1 MQDNKAMKNKLTLI
15 LTFLIMSLNLS
26 AQISGTWTC
35 TGPIA
40 FPTNISGQINGIGRC
55 TQIKFHPTDTQ
66 IMYVTTASGG
76 LYKSSN
82 NGVNWTVMGTDFL
95 PNLQC
100 ASVCVDYTN
109 DSIIYLGTGDPNY
122 YGTSYGVYKTTN
134 GGITW
139 SPSNISIG
147 NRMALELLMDPQ
159 DHNILIAATNNGI
172 WKTYDGGQNWTV
184 KHVGG
189 QFTDMKWKAN
199 VNTNTLYAV
208 NMDEVFKSTDR
219 GETWVKITSG
229 TTPPGG
235 SGGGMR
241 IAVSEADSN
250 IVYVAMEADEG
261 TILKSTDA
269 GDNFVTAYHNPSVS
283 LTGYD
288 SGGGGQGNYNFSLC
302 ADPTD
307 ANKVYLASHVVW
319 KSVDGG
325 VTWNQMTQ
333 WWAILHT
340 DMHHILLNPYNPSQL
355 WEANDGGVWLSTNG
369 GSAWSTRSNGIIST
383 EIYHAG
389 QSNTREDLISIG
401 TQDNGELFYSANIWK
416 CNRGGDWGPHCG
428 FDYSHNNSV
437 YYFNDGDR
445 RKLIPNQGS
454 VSLNLPVVTDGNT
467 CYSFTPADTNIA
479 YVGKDTLCFTT
490 NLLNNTPSWS
500 IVSALGQNIKAIKA
514 TPYNKNTVYVVT
526 SNAKLY
532 RIENAT
538 SGSPQITILNL
549 PSSSNISA
557 SVDVVMSDTNVVYV
571 ACNSKVYRSGNRG
584 QTWTNITNNY
594 PNINVINLI
603 SDYYSLD
610 ESVYIGCATGVYY
623 RNNALTSWVNYSGGL
638 PSIAHITD
646 FMMFN
651 DGTGASKLRVSYYGK
666 GVWQCP
672 LNKSQLPLASFMAAA
687 TEACAGESIQFTD
700 LSANAISRQW
710 YFQGGN
716 PSTSTVANPLIT
728 YSTPGVYL
736 VSLQVANSI
745 GNNSLVLNQYITISS
760 SHALPLT
767 EGFENNYPQFWTKK
781 DDGDDGVGWVLSG
794 NAGGFGNSLNAML
807 FDNYNNDANGKRD
820 EFRTPQ
826 LNFQNL
832 DSVNLTFDLAY
843 ARYDGGYH
851 DTLAVL
857 ISTDCGNSFTEVYNV
872 GYTDLATAPD
882 NTGFF
887 IPDATQWRTETISLT
902 PYVNSQNLM
911 IIFQGRG
918 HYGNC
923 LYIDNVNLAAYTVA
937 NPAADF
943 AAYNKFVCEG
953 SSVQFADLSSG
964 NPLGHAWTFA
974 GGNPA
979 SSVDANPV
987 VSYPTAGVYDV
998 TLTVNN
1004 ANGSDTKTSTGYIT
1018 VLQPSLSSQFNV
1030 NADTL
1035 VASTQ
1040 AIAYQ
1045 WLFNGVIIPGSNSQ
1059 SIVMGQTGAYSLLV
1073 IDSNGCSSVSL
1084 PYTFTVGINDLIV
1097 KNENIKVYPNP
1108 TNGEKNINV
1117 ILDNMSKG
1125 ECNMILSDIMGRI
1138 IINRSITIISNHQ
1151 ELNINL
1157 SGIVPGMYFLN
1168 FNALQGRTSVAI
1180 IVN

>member
-1 MQDNKAMKNKLTLI
+1 MQDNKAMRTKLIFT
-15 LTFLIMSLNLS
+15 LTFLAMSLNLL
-26 AQISGTWTC
+26 AQISGNWTC

-55 TQIKFHPTDTQ
+55 TQIKFHPSDPQ

-76 LYKSSN
+76 LYKSLN

-100 ASVCVDYTN
+100 ASVCIDYTN

-139 SPSNISIG
+139 APANISIG

-189 QFTDMKWKAN
+189 QFTDMKWKPN
-199 VNTNTLYAV
+199 INTNTLYAV

-235 SGGGMR
+235 NGGGMR

-261 TILKSTDA
+261 TVIKSVDA
-269 GDNFVTAYHNPSVS
+269 GDNFTTVYHNPSVS

-319 KSVDGG
+319 KSTDGG
-325 VTWNQMTQ
+325 INWTQLTQ

-355 WEANDGGVWLSTNG
+355 WEANDGGVWLSVNG
-369 GSAWSTRSNGIIST
+369 GTAWSTRSNGIIST

-401 TQDNGELFYSANIWK
+401 TQDNGELFYSANVWK

-437 YYFNDGDR
+437 YYFNDGNR

-467 CYSFTPADTNIA
+467 CFSFTPADTNVA
-479 YVGKDTLCFTT
+479 YAGKDTLCVST
-490 NLLNNTPSWS
+490 NLLNNTPTWT

-514 TPYNKNTVYVVT
+514 TPYNRNTVYVVT
-526 SNAKLY
+526 ANAKLY

-538 SGSPQITILNL
+538 SGTPQITILSL

-557 SVDVVMSDTNVVYV
+557 SVDVVMTDTNVVYV
-571 ACNSKVYRSGNRG
+571 ACNSKVYRSSNRG

-603 SDYYSLD
+603 CDYYSVD

-623 RNNALTSWVNYSGGL
+623 RNNALSSWVNYSGGL

-651 DGTGASKLRVSYYGK
+651 DGTGASKIRVSYYGK
-666 GVWQCP
+666 GVWECP
-672 LNKSQLPLASFMAAA
+672 LNKSQLPLASFMAAS
-687 TEACAGESIQFTD
+687 TQACAGEAIQFTD

-710 YFQGGN
+710 YFQGGT
-716 PSTSTVANPLIT
+716 PSTSTALNPLVT

-736 VSLQVANSI
+736 VSLQVTNSI
-745 GNNSLVLNQYITISS
+745 GNNSLVISNYITISS
-760 SHALPLT
+760 AHALPLS
-767 EGFENNYPQFWTKK
+767 EGFENNYPQFWTTK

-794 NAGGFGNSLNAML
+794 NAGGYGNSLNAML

-832 DSVNLTFDLAY
+832 DSVNLTFDLSY

-851 DTLAVL
+851 DTLSVL
-857 ISTDCGNSFTEVYNV
+857 VSTDCGNTFTEVYNK

-887 IPDATQWRTETISLT
+887 IPDPTQWRTESVSLT
-902 PYVNSQNLM
+902 PYINEPNLM
-911 IIFQGRG
+911 IIFQNRG
-918 HYGNC
+918 HYGNS

-937 NPAADF
+937 NPVADI
-943 AAYNKFVCEG
+943 AAYNRIVCEG

-964 NPLGHAWTFA
+964 NPLSHAWTFS
-974 GGNPA
+974 GGNPTV
-979 SSVDANPV
+979 SNDANPV
-987 VSYPTAGVYDV
+987 VVYSNAGTYDV

-1004 ANGSDTKTSTGYIT
+1004 ANGSDTKTFPGFIT
-1018 VLQPSLSSQFNV
+1018 VLQPSLNSTFNV
-1030 NADTL
+1030 NLDTIY
-1035 VASTQ
+1035 ATTS

-1045 WLFNGVIIPGSNSQ
+1045 WLFNSTIIPGANSQ
-1059 SIVMGQTGAYSLLV
+1059 SYIMTQNGTYSLMV
-1073 IDSNGCSSVSL
+1073 TDSNGCSSLSL
-1084 PYTFTVGINDLIV
+1084 PYSFTVGLLQI
-1097 KNENIKVYPNP
+1097 EEIKDGVIVYPNP
-1108 TNGEKNINV
+1108 ISKSSTITVELLNLKKGKNA
-1117 ILDNMSKG
+1117 ILITDLAGKVACRKLIEISSDRQVVSIDLTG
-1125 ECNMILSDIMGRI
+1125 ISPGLYFLSP
-1138 IINRSITIISNHQ
+1138 
-1151 ELNINL
+1151 EINL
-1157 SGIVPGMYFLN
+1157 RKTAAKLVIE
-1168 FNALQGRTSVAI
+1168 
-1180 IVN
+1180 

>member
-1 MQDNKAMKNKLTLI
+1 M
-15 LTFLIMSLNLS
+15 NLS
-26 AQISGTWTC
+26 AQISGAWTC

-40 FPTNISGQINGIGRC
+40 FPTNVSGQINGIGRC
-55 TQIKFHPTDTQ
+55 TQIKFHPTDPQ
-66 IMYVTTASGG
+66 IMYVVTASGG
-76 LYKSSN
+76 LYKSNN
-82 NGVNWTVMGTDFL
+82 NGINWSVMGTDFL

-134 GGITW
+134 GGISW
-139 SPSNISIG
+139 APANISIG

-172 WKTYDGGQNWTV
+172 WKTYDGGQSWTV

-219 GETWVKITSG
+219 GETWVQITSG

-241 IAVSEADSN
+241 IAVSDADSN
-250 IVYVAMEADEG
+250 VVYVAMEAEEG

-269 GDNFVTAYHNPSVS
+269 GDNFTTAYHNPAVS

-307 ANKVYLASHVVW
+307 PNKVYLASHVVW
-319 KSVDGG
+319 NSVDGG
-325 VTWNQMTQ
+325 ISWSQLTQ
-333 WWAILHT
+333 WWAVLHT

-369 GSAWSTRSNGIIST
+369 GTGWSTRSNGIIST

-401 TQDNGELFYSANIWK
+401 TQDNGELYYSLNTWK

-428 FDYSHNNSV
+428 FDYSHNNLV

-445 RKLIPNQGS
+445 RKLIPSQGS
-454 VSLNLPVVTDGNT
+454 ISLNLPVVTDGNT
-467 CYSFTPADTNIA
+467 CFSFTPADSNIA
-479 YVGKDTLCFTT
+479 YVGKDTLCVST
-490 NLLNNTPSWS
+490 NLLNNTPTWT

-514 TPYNKNTVYVVT
+514 TPYNRNTVYVVT

-549 PSSSNISA
+549 PSSSNLSA
-557 SVDVVMSDTNVVYV
+557 SVDVVTTDTNVVYV
-571 ACNSKVYRSGNRG
+571 ACNSKVYRSSNRG
-584 QTWTNITNNY
+584 QTWTNITTNY

-603 SDYYSLD
+603 CDYFSAD

-638 PSIAHITD
+638 PTIAHISD

-672 LNKSQLPLASFMAAA
+672 LNKSQLPLASFMAAT
-687 TEACAGESIQFTD
+687 TEACAGEAIQFTD

-716 PSTSTVANPLIT
+716 PSTSTTQNPLVT
-728 YSTPGVYL
+728 YSTPGTYL
-736 VSLQVANSI
+736 VSLQVVNSI
-745 GNNSLVLNQYITISS
+745 GNNSLVLSHYITISS
-760 SHALPLT
+760 AHALPLS
-767 EGFENNYPQFWTKK
+767 ESFENNYPQFWTQK
-781 DDGDDGVGWVLSG
+781 DDGDDGAGWVLSG
-794 NAGGFGNSLNAML
+794 NAGGYNTSLNSML
-807 FDNYNNDANGKRD
+807 FDNYNIDANGKRD
-820 EFRTPQ
+820 EFRSPQ

-857 ISTDCGNSFTEVYNV
+857 VSTDCGNTFTEVYNV
-872 GYTDLATAPD
+872 GFTDLATAPD

-887 IPDATQWRTETISLT
+887 VPDATQWRTETISLA
-902 PYVNSQNLM
+902 PYVNTQNLM

-937 NPAADF
+937 NPVADI
-943 AAYNKFVCEG
+943 AAYNRIVCEG

-964 NPLGHAWTFA
+964 NPNAHSWTFA

-979 SSVDANPV
+979 NSVDANPV
-987 VSYPTAGVYDV
+987 VAYATAGTYDV
-998 TLTVNN
+998 SLTVNN
-1004 ANGSDTKTSTGYIT
+1004 ANGSDTKTFNGFIT
-1018 VLQPSLSSQFNV
+1018 VLTPSLNSNYSV
-1030 NADTL
+1030 NADTIL
-1035 VASTQ
+1035 AATT

-1045 WLFNGVIIPGSNSQ
+1045 WLYNGVEIPGANAQ
-1059 SIVMGQTGAYSLLV
+1059 SYLMNLSGAYSLMV
-1073 IDSNGCSSVSL
+1073 TDSNGCTSL
-1084 PYTFTVGINDLIV
+1084 SNPFAYTVNVQELKGTKEGVFI
-1097 KNENIKVYPNP
+1097 YPNP
-1108 TNGEKNINV
+1108 IALSSTLTVLLNNLKQGRNALLFTDITGRVVLKKWIEINSV
-1117 ILDNMSKG
+1117 
-1125 ECNMILSDIMGRI
+1125 
-1138 IINRSITIISNHQ
+1138 HQ
-1151 ELNINL
+1151 EISIDINGL
-1157 SGIVPGMYFLN
+1157 SPGMYFVSPEVHYRKISATL
-1168 FNALQGRTSVAI
+1168 I
-1180 IVN
+1180 ID

>member
-1 MQDNKAMKNKLTLI
+1 MQDNKVMKNKLTLI
-15 LTFLIMSLNLS
+15 LTLLVMSMNLS

-40 FPTNISGQINGIGRC
+40 FPTNVSGQINGIGRC
-55 TQIKFHPTDTQ
+55 TQIKFHPTDPQT
-66 IMYVTTASGG
+66 MYVTTASGG
-76 LYKSSN
+76 LYKSNN
-82 NGVNWTVMGTDFL
+82 NGVNWSVMGTDFL

-100 ASVCVDYTN
+100 ASVCIDYTN

-134 GGITW
+134 GGISW
-139 SPSNISIG
+139 APANISIG

-159 DHNILIAATNNGI
+159 DHNVLIAATNNGI
-172 WKTYDGGQNWTV
+172 WKTYDGGQSWTV

-219 GETWVKITSG
+219 GETWVQITSG

-241 IAVSEADSN
+241 IAVSDADSN
-250 IVYVAMEADEG
+250 IVYVAMESDEG
-261 TILKSTDA
+261 TVLKSTDA
-269 GDNFVTAYHNPSVS
+269 GDNFTTVYHNPSVS

-319 KSVDGG
+319 KSIDGG
-325 VTWNQMTQ
+325 VNWSQLTQ
-333 WWAILHT
+333 WWAVLHT

-355 WEANDGGVWLSTNG
+355 WEANDGGVWLSVNG
-369 GSAWSTRSNGIIST
+369 GTGWSTRSNGIIST

-401 TQDNGELFYSANIWK
+401 TQDNGELFYSLNTWK

-437 YYFNDGDR
+437 YYFNDGNR
-445 RKLIPNQGS
+445 RKLIPNMGS
-454 VSLNLPVVTDGNT
+454 ISLNLPVVTDGNT
-467 CYSFTPADTNIA
+467 CFSFTPADTNIA
-479 YVGKDTLCFTT
+479 YAGKDTLCVTT
-490 NLLNNTPSWS
+490 NLLNNTPTWT

-514 TPYNKNTVYVVT
+514 APYNRNTVYVVT

-549 PSSSNISA
+549 PSSSNNSA
-557 SVDVVMSDTNVVYV
+557 SVDLVMTDTNVVYV
-571 ACNSKVYRSGNRG
+571 ACNSKVYRSSNRG
-584 QTWTNITNNY
+584 QSWTNITNNY

-603 SDYYSLD
+603 CDYYSLD

-638 PSIAHITD
+638 PTIAHITD

-672 LNKSQLPLASFMAAA
+672 LNKSQLPLAAFVATN
-687 TEACAGESIQFTD
+687 TEACAGEAIQFTD

-716 PSTSTVANPLIT
+716 PSTSTSLNPLVT
-728 YSTPGVYL
+728 YATPGVYL

-745 GNNSLVLNQYITISS
+745 GNNSLVMNQYITISS
-760 SHALPLT
+760 THALPLS

-794 NAGGFGNSLNAML
+794 NAGGYGNSLNAML

-832 DSVNLTFDLAY
+832 DSVSLTFDLAY

-857 ISTDCGNSFTEVYNV
+857 VSTDCGNTFSEVYNV

-882 NTGFF
+882 NTSYFV
-887 IPDATQWRTETISLT
+887 PDSTQWRTETISLT
-902 PYVNSQNLM
+902 PYVNAQNLM

-937 NPAADF
+937 NPVADIT
-943 AAYNKFVCEG
+943 AYNRIACEG
-953 SSVQFADLSSG
+953 SSVQFADLSAG
-964 NPLGHAWTFA
+964 NPNAHSWTFV

-979 SSVDANPV
+979 NSVDANPV
-987 VSYPTAGVYDV
+987 VTYATAGTYDV

-1004 ANGSDTKTSTGYIT
+1004 ANGSDTKTFSGFIT
-1018 VLQPSLSSQFNV
+1018 VLSPSLSSNYTV
-1030 NADTL
+1030 NADTIS
-1035 VASTQ
+1035 ATTT

-1045 WLFNGVIIPGSNSQ
+1045 WLFNGVEIPGANSQ
-1059 SIVMGQTGAYSLLV
+1059 SYIMNQSGAYSLLV
-1073 IDSNGCSSVSL
+1073 TDSNGCTSLSSS
-1084 PYTFTVGINDLIV
+1084 YAFTVGVQEL
-1097 KNENIKVYPNP
+1097 KGTNEGLFAYPNP
-1108 TNGEKNINV
+1108 IVENGILTLQINNLKKGRNA
-1117 ILDNMSKG
+1117 ILLTDLAGRVVRKVPIEIN
-1125 ECNMILSDIMGRI
+1125 SD
-1138 IINRSITIISNHQ
+1138 HQ
-1151 ELNINL
+1151 EVKIELN
-1157 SGIVPGMYFLN
+1157 GISPGMYLIDLTIQDRRISTKF
-1168 FNALQGRTSVAI
+1168 
-1180 IVN
+1180 IVK